1 MTEESNDTL
10 VLDDLQEILKN
21 FSIYYDELN
30 ISGNSSSDGFLLDP
44 GTFACEPF
52 NVSLALSILVCTFY
66 LLVFFLAIPG
76 NFVAAVAIG
85 SSHRALSPSELY
97 LRHLAIADGLLA
109 LTLPLW
115 AVAALR
121 GWTFGDS
128 PCKLASLVLE
138 GSFYSSMLLL
148 ACISVERYRLVVR
161 AAQSRNEARRRR
173 GSWLAC
179 AAVWALGGA
188 LSLPALLKGQVRPV
202 GSVWPVCEENYSPE
216 AAAAWRLATRLLRH
230 TLGFLLPLAIM
241 LTCCWSTAERLRR
254 TRGRRGQRAR
264 RLISAVIPAFLLC
277 WAPHHLAVMADTLQ
291 RTGLVPGG
299 CEARRAVGATIFS
312 TQMLGVLH
320 SAINPV
326 LYAFI
331 SHDFRRRMCQRLC
344 GQRAADREV
353 LPRGSRSLSQNSDG
367 VSTAL

>member
-1 MTEESNDTL
+1 MTEESNGTL
-10 VLDDLQEILKN
+10 VLDDLLEILKDLSN
-21 FSIYYDELN
+21 YYDDLN
-30 ISGNSSSDGFLLDP
+30 ISGNSSSGGFLPDP

-52 NVSLALSILVCTFY
+52 TVSLALSILVCTFY
-66 LLVFFLAIPG
+66 LLVFFLAVPG
-76 NFVAAVAIG
+76 NLVAAVAIG

-148 ACISVERYRLVVR
+148 ACISVERYRLIVR
-161 AAQSRNEARRRR
+161 AAQSRNEACRRR

-179 AAVWALGGA
+179 AAVWVVGGA
-188 LSLPALLKGQVRPV
+188 LSLPALLKGQVQPV

-230 TLGFLLPLAIM
+230 TLGFLLPLAVM

-277 WAPHHLAVMADTLQ
+277 WAPHHLAVMVDTLQ
-291 RTGLVPGG
+291 RISLVPGG
-299 CEARRAVGATIFS
+299 CEARRVVGAAIFS
-312 TQMLGVLH
+312 TQVLGVLH

-353 LPRGSRSLSQNSDG
+353 PPRGSRSLSQNSDG